1 MRRGTIVAVAQV
13 AAINAVFAAALRTPT
28 PVGINRTGHMAISR
42 RRQSLLSGP
51 SPMFSAPPGTQETE
65 SRSDDDDDNETIDAI
80 QNQLTYIEALEARNK
95 AQLGSFVDEEDQWES
110 LEDFEREL
118 LLSKEDLTVRLEE
131 LLTQRRQQQS

>member
-1 MRRGTIVAVAQV
+1 
-13 AAINAVFAAALRTPT
+13 
-28 PVGINRTGHMAISR
+28 
-42 RRQSLLSGP
+42 
-51 SPMFSAPPGTQETE
+51 MFSAPPGTQETE